1 MSYNWTKYNNKKIT
15 VNGQVFDSK
24 KEANRYKELLLLIV
38 VLTIDALVMARLAS
52 VMPIKYC
59 VMVVLAGTYSGL
71 LIGVF
76 SDREV

>member
-1 MSYNWTKYNNKKIT
+1 MWR
-15 VNGQVFDSK
+15 V
-24 KEANRYKELLLLIV
+24 KEIFLGFLLPMIA
-38 VLTIDALVMARLAS
+38 VLTVDILVMARLAS

-59 VMVVLAGTYSGL
+59 VMVVLAGTSFGI